1 MKKSNKIKLEDLE
14 NKMRAQQLRMSDLVA
29 QLRKDGVLKN
39 YKGASIDRCEPASNG
54 KQLDQSIF
62 DGLDE
67 KWRFAAIDGCTGR
80 AYVYEQKPQFFHGSD
95 YWSVS
100 EGNYK
105 GLTCSTKYDTS
116 NWKDSLVDRDALQD
130 KEPRGSEL
138 VKRMLKAGHEYIPCA
153 VSDVEDLVLTAPLTV
168 VIITSWLDQKGVFM
182 DSAGTEWNY
191 AVPVRTRGKE
201 ILAHEADIGD
211 CHE

>member
-14 NKMRAQQLRMSDLVA
+14 NRMRAQQSRMSDLVA

-54 KQLDQSIF
+54 KQLDQSVF

-67 KWRFAAIDGCTGR
+67 EWRFAAINAAGRLMYSKTRMLHDEKYWRASSRSSDLFGAADG
-80 AYVYEQKPQFFHGSD
+80 
-95 YWSVS
+95 
-100 EGNYK
+100 
-105 GLTCSTKYDTS
+105 YDTTDWQS
-116 NWKDSLVDRDALQD
+116 SLVERDALQD
-130 KEPRGSEL
+130 EELRGSEL
-138 VKRMLKAGHEYIPCA
+138 VKKMLKAGHEYIPCA

-168 VIITSWLDQKGVFM
+168 VIITSWLDQKDVFI
-182 DSAGTEWNY
+182 DSAGTERNY

-201 ILAHEADIGD
+201 ILAHETDIGD

>member
-39 YKGASIDRCEPASNG
+39 YKGASIDRCEPAGNG
-54 KQLDQSIF
+54 KQLDQSVF

-67 KWRFAAIDGCTGR
+67 KWRFAAVDKCGEVWFSTHRTQPSSSGTHLSSEPNADSMQAR
-80 AYVYEQKPQFFHGSD
+80 D
-95 YWSVS
+95 Y
-100 EGNYK
+100 
-105 GLTCSTKYDTS
+105 YDAS
-116 NWKDSLVDRDALQD
+116 NWQNSLIERDALQD

-138 VKRMLKAGHEYIPCA
+138 VKKMLKAGHEYLPCA
-153 VSDVEDLVLTAPLTV
+153 VSDVESLALTAPLKV
-168 VIITSWLDQKGVFM
+168 VIIKRWLDQKGVFM
-182 DSAGTEWNY
+182 DGTGTEWNY

>member
-39 YKGASIDRCEPASNG
+39 YKGASIDLCEPAGNG
-54 KQLDQSIF
+54 KQLDQSVF

-67 KWRFAAIDGCTGR
+67 KWRFAARCLSGKAIVTECEPKIILNGYYCEDGYLLVGTG
-80 AYVYEQKPQFFHGSD
+80 
-95 YWSVS
+95 
-100 EGNYK
+100 
-105 GLTCSTKYDTS
+105 YDTS
-116 NWKDSLVDRDALQD
+116 NWQNSLIERDALQD

-138 VKRMLKAGHEYIPCA
+138 VKKMLKAGHEYLPCA
-153 VSDVEDLVLTAPLTV
+153 VSDVESLALTAPLKV
-168 VIITSWLDQKGVFM
+168 VIIKRWLDQKGVFM
-182 DSAGTEWNY
+182 DGTGTEWNY